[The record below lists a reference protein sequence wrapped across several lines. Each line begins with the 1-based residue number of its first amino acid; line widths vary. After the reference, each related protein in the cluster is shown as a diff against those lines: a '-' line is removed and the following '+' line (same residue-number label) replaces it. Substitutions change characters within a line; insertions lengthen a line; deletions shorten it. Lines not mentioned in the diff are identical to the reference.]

1 MLALFRPCW
10 ITVLAPVFRRGALT
24 LPIFGPRLSILGNAG
39 LGAGSPGPPTL
50 PLPVNP
56 VTAEM
61 ILRGSLTSRTLP
73 TPRLEIAG
81 VESVPAGAVQ
91 TLSGVHGGSGA
102 RGTADTSSP
111 VVRVTD
117 TVQEAAG
124 DTSESLCAW
133 PGTLRTFETA
143 LGVGVED
150 VVRQTAVQ
158 ALAGVSGVWPQT
170 FLTADF
176 TTRGVEA
183 GLSLWTG

>member
-61 ILRGSLTSRTLP
+61 ILRGSLTSRTLL
-73 TPRLEIAG
+73 TPRLVGAG
-81 VESVPAGAVQ
+81 EESVPAGAVQ
-91 TLSGVHGGSGA
+91 TLSGVLGWCGA
-102 RGTADTSSP
+102 RGTVDTGSL
-111 VVRVTD
+111 VVRVSD
-117 TVQEAAG
+117 TVQEVAG
-124 DTSESLCAW
+124 GTVVPLCAG
-133 PGTLRTFETA
+133 PGTRRTFETA
-143 LGVGVED
+143 LGVGIED
-150 VVRQTAVQ
+150 IFPPNTVQ

-176 TTRGVEA
+176 TARGVEA
-183 GLSLWTG
+183 GLTLGTD

>member
-61 ILRGSLTSRTLP
+61 ILRGSLTSRTLL
-73 TPRLEIAG
+73 TPRLVGAG

-91 TLSGVHGGSGA
+91 TLSGVLGWCGA
-102 RGTADTSSP
+102 RGTVDTGQH

-117 TVQEAAG
+117 TVQEVAG
-124 DTSESLCAW
+124 GTVVPLCAG

-150 VVRQTAVQ
+150 VVGQTAVQ
-158 ALAGVSGVWPQT
+158 ALGGVGGVWP
-170 FLTADF
+170 
-176 TTRGVEA
+176 
-183 GLSLWTG
+183 